1 MHSFCESWFKVIHPE
16 TLNNFII
23 GPGVLVALSVFQNM
37 RIVAAVLKRTLA
49 FALVKVHARNF
60 PQSVSVLLNQ
70 VILFRSTVHHVIA
83 WNYHKRSFTAN
94 WASSEVLLCSALV
107 VGSTPASNAS
117 DTEGMVAR
125 LQNAKLFSFSQN
137 WFQTNLALLIILLY
151 VGLFLRRVSEI
162 SDVAALG
169 VLELT
174 LISIPTEAFYEVLAN
189 DLLFVTVDEML
200 DEGVLV
206 VLHVNQHLFRNLAHN
221 PESFYY
227 TFFVKILIQDDSF
240 SFFTISLLFVI
251 LKHVWV
257 VV

>member
-1 MHSFCESWFKVIHPE
+1 
-16 TLNNFII
+16 
-23 GPGVLVALSVFQNM
+23 
-37 RIVAAVLKRTLA
+37 
-49 FALVKVHARNF
+49 
-60 PQSVSVLLNQ
+60 
-70 VILFRSTVHHVIA
+70 
-83 WNYHKRSFTAN
+83 
-94 WASSEVLLCSALV
+94 
-107 VGSTPASNAS
+107 
-117 DTEGMVAR
+117 
-125 LQNAKLFSFSQN
+125 LFSFSQN

-221 PESFYY
+221 PESFDY